1 MIYHICT
8 LKVKVQL
15 TPWTESFVLVLDV
28 AFFGE
33 VLARYHKQHKMA
45 EAISEKRPIGMLLVD
60 AINMKSLLIP
70 SPLRCLDVINDILP
84 VKARKEV
91 DRLIAEL
98 QDAQFKLELGPTT
111 TLEYV
116 ESLTFLDEI
125 QERIEPLQKEAQ
137 IVNEMYELIEEFS
150 VPTPPEDFA
159 VYQVSLQNGG

>member
-1 MIYHICT
+1 MLYRETNVNT
-8 LKVKVQL
+8 LNFPPL
-15 TPWTESFVLVLDV
+15 LPDV

-33 VLARYHKQHKMA
+33 QLSRYHKQHKKA
-45 EAISEKRPIGMLLVD
+45 EAIVEKRPIGMLLID
-60 AINMKSLLIP
+60 ATHMKSLLIP

-98 QDAQFKLELGPTT
+98 ATAQVKLALVPSQ

-116 ESLTFLDEI
+116 EALTFLDEI

-137 IVNEMYELIEEFS
+137 IVNEMYELIEQFT

-159 VYQVSLQNGG
+159 EYQVCVILF